1 MCTNICSVVFLITWK
16 KQKHLPYFRVDQTN
30 DRHYN
35 HKTTTNTNNDQN
47 CNDTLKRKSLL
58 HIKCTSNLI
67 INPTQE
73 IGHVN
78 GNLTQSHTT
87 PIIYISKLFSNT
99 LCKFALLYILSWK
112 HTFHTCSVILLY
124 SGSLCLNW
132 QHISNTNKGAIDS
145 SLYDSNNIVTYRLQ
159 EAPYLVL
166 P

>member
-16 KQKHLPYFRVDQTN
+16 EQKHLPYFRVDQTN

-35 HKTTTNTNNDQN
+35 TKLHPTPTMTKTVMTHW
-47 CNDTLKRKSLL
+47 KKKPLL

-73 IGHVN
+73 NGHIN
-78 GNLTQSHTT
+78 GNITQSHTI

-112 HTFHTCSVILLY
+112 HTFHTYSVILLY
-124 SGSLCLNW
+124 SGSLCFNW
-132 QHISNTNKGAIDS
+132 QIFRIQTKVQLTAHCTILIILLHKGCRKHHI
-145 SLYDSNNIVTYRLQ
+145 
-159 EAPYLVL
+159 
-166 P
+166 